1 MYISTPPSP
10 EVENFQMTIYYPAG
24 GIIHIEVGINNN
36 PKKVLVQF
44 SDQPGPAEPEVDML
58 LSEPARR
65 ACR

>member
-1 MYISTPPSP
+1 
-10 EVENFQMTIYYPAG
+10 MTIYYPAG